1 MDGARV
7 ATQAPAVIMI
17 RGSIFQPCALM
28 SSSSD
33 LHLSHFQSMVLGENR
48 SLQYVNLINWMIMS

>member
-1 MDGARV
+1 MDGVRV
-7 ATQAPAVIMI
+7 ATKALAVIMI

-33 LHLSHFQSMVLGENR
+33 LYLSHFQSMVLGENR
-48 SLQYVNLINWMIMS
+48 SLQ